1 MVRRCVVD
9 GCSESDKTMLAHR
22 FPKTGDM
29 ANKWQKALNVENYSI
44 DDLTKKFV
52 VCTKHFTASAYRNEI
67 SCCLNT
73 TSVPNLKENT
83 CNHQR
88 AQMKGFAYR
97 KPASLPVRCH
107 SLPEPGK
114 HSPIQFKRI
123 KLDED
128 LIQTLDEGDIEEVVQ
143 VEEEEETFEICEYAE
158 DEPEILE
165 NQEIQEIQEIQET
178 KILKELEI
186 PPLLVPQFSVFDQH
200 NQETQTD
207 PLPEVQPTDSVKVI
221 AEIVHPSKDDKL
233 ISILYPEFQSLEK
246 LQLIELL
253 NEKSRKIESL
263 EEKVKKL
270 ELAMRNLL

>member
-1 MVRRCVVD
+1 MVRRCIVH

-29 ANKWQKALNVENYSI
+29 ATKWQKALNVGDYSI

-73 TSVPNLKENT
+73 TSVPNLSENT
-83 CNHQR
+83 CNRQR
-88 AQMKGFAYR
+88 VQMKGFAYR

-107 SLPEPGK
+107 SLPEPGRR
-114 HSPIQFKRI
+114 SPIQFKRI
-123 KLDED
+123 KLDAN
-128 LIQTLDEGDIEEVVQ
+128 LIQTLDEADIEEVVHA
-143 VEEEEETFEICEYAE
+143 EEEEETFEICEYAE
-158 DEPEILE
+158 DEPEIVE
-165 NQEIQEIQEIQET
+165 NQEIQEI
-178 KILKELEI
+178 KILEELEI
-186 PPLLVPQFSVFDQH
+186 KPHLTSQFSVFDQH
-200 NQETQTD
+200 DQETQTE

-221 AEIVHPSKDDKL
+221 AEIVHQSKDDKL
-233 ISILYPEFQSLEK
+233 ISILYPEFQSLDK
-246 LQLIELL
+246 LQLIELV